1 MISLIQ
7 RMFLLHHEE
16 NLSREFFE
24 TISFILERDSYNM
37 YRTYFIEY
45 VVVYLGKSSL
55 ESGEWVWRYI
65 YLVAFKSFL
74 SSIYGTR

>member
-37 YRTYFIEY
+37 YQTYFIEY
-45 VVVYLGKSSL
+45 VVVY
-55 ESGEWVWRYI
+55 
-65 YLVAFKSFL
+65 
-74 SSIYGTR
+74 